1 MARIWRRPVSPRGF
15 LRLTVASVGV
25 LGLVVVSGAFVRLT
39 GSGLGCEDWPNC
51 GETVLPAI
59 DGHALIEF
67 GNRIVSLAGIVA
79 TLLVWLAARRTPGLP
94 RPVRILA
101 LATFLGTV
109 AQAPLGGITVLLD
122 LHPLA
127 VMSHFL
133 LALVVVALAV
143 VVALEAWSHHR
154 GLAVSR
160 VPRWLRMVALAGIVA
175 CAAMVVTG
183 AVATASGPHPGDDSG
198 VERLGIG
205 ITDTVYVHVRATAVY
220 GIGLLLVG
228 AWLVRLRRSMPGLI
242 RLGCVLLAVLVAQM
256 VVGEVQYRNALPWG
270 LVLVHVS
277 LAAAIWA
284 LTVAVVHAL
293 WRPPLPL
300 LGAVPERAPASS
312 LSAWEQSSASPS
324 APRSR
329 GPS

>member
-1 MARIWRRPVSPRGF
+1 MARIWRRPVSSRGF
-15 LRLTVASVGV
+15 LRVAVVSVGV

-51 GETVLPAI
+51 GETVLPAV

-79 TLLVWLAARRTPGLP
+79 TLLAWLAARRTEGLST
-94 RPVRILA
+94 RVRRVA
-101 LATFLGTV
+101 LAAFLCTV

-143 VVALEAWSHHR
+143 VVAFEAWSHDR
-154 GLAVSR
+154 GLAVSP
-160 VPRWLRMVALAGIVA
+160 VPKWLRMVALVGVVA
-175 CAAMVVTG
+175 CAVMVVTG

-198 VERLGIG
+198 VERLGVG

-220 GIGLLLVG
+220 GIGLLVVG
-228 AWLVRLRRSMPGLI
+228 WWLLRLRRSLPGVI
-242 RLGCVLLAVLVAQM
+242 RLAGILAAVLVAQM
-256 VVGEVQYRNALPWG
+256 VVGEVQYRSALPWG
-270 LVLVHVS
+270 LVLVHVT
-277 LAAAIWA
+277 LAAVIWA
-284 LTVAVVHAL
+284 LTVAVVYAL

-300 LGAVPERAPASS
+300 TVSGHVKATAGVASS
-312 LSAWEQSSASPS
+312 RPAAE
-324 APRSR
+324 
-329 GPS
+329 

>member
-15 LRLTVASVGV
+15 LRLAVGSVGV

-51 GETVLPAI
+51 GETVLPAA

-67 GNRIVSLAGIVA
+67 GNRIVSLAGILA
-79 TLLVWLAARRTPGLP
+79 TLAVWLAARRVPGLS
-94 RPVRILA
+94 RGARILA
-101 LATFLGTV
+101 LAAFLGTV
-109 AQAPLGGITVLLD
+109 AQAPLGGITVLLE

-143 VVALEAWSHHR
+143 MVAFEAWSHHC
-154 GLAVSR
+154 GLAAS
-160 VPRWLRMVALAGIVA
+160 PAPAWLRMVALGGVAA
-175 CAAMVVTG
+175 CAVMVVTG
-183 AVATASGPHPGDDSG
+183 AVATASGPHPGDDSD
-198 VERLGIG
+198 VDRLGIQ
-205 ITDTVYVHVRATAVY
+205 IADTVYVHVRATAVY
-220 GIGLLLVG
+220 GIGLLVVG
-228 AWLVRLRRSMPGLI
+228 WWLLRLRRSLPGVV
-242 RLGCVLLAVLVAQM
+242 RLAGALLATLLVQM

-270 LVLVHVS
+270 LVLVHVT
-277 LAAAIWA
+277 LAAAVWA

-300 LGAVPERAPASS
+300 VGAVPGRAPASS

-324 APRSR
+324 NPRSR

>member
-1 MARIWRRPVSPRGF
+1 M
-15 LRLTVASVGV
+15 
-25 LGLVVVSGAFVRLT
+25 RLT

-51 GETVLPAI
+51 GETVLPAV

-67 GNRIVSLAGIVA
+67 GNRIVSLGGIIA
-79 TLLVWLAARRTPGLP
+79 TLLAWLAARRTRGLS
-94 RPVRILA
+94 RRVRLVA
-101 LATFLGTV
+101 LATFLGTI

-143 VVALEAWSHHR
+143 VVAFEAWSHHR
-154 GLAVSR
+154 GVAASP
-160 VPRWLRMVALAGIVA
+160 VPTWLRIVALAGVVA
-175 CAAMVVTG
+175 CAVMVVTG

-228 AWLVRLRRSMPGLI
+228 WWLVRLRRSMPGVI
-242 RLGCVLLAVLVAQM
+242 RLG
-256 VVGEVQYRNALPWG
+256 GG
-270 LVLVHVS
+270 
-277 LAAAIWA
+277 
-284 LTVAVVHAL
+284 
-293 WRPPLPL
+293 PPG
-300 LGAVPERAPASS
+300 GARRADGG
-312 LSAWEQSSASPS
+312 
-324 APRSR
+324 R
-329 GPS
+329 

>member
-51 GETVLPAI
+51 GETVLPASG
-59 DGHALIEF
+59 GHALIEF

-79 TLLVWLAARRTPGLP
+79 TLLVWLAARRTPGLTQ
-94 RPVRILA
+94 RVRILA

-143 VVALEAWSHHR
+143 VVAFEAWSHHR
-154 GLAVSR
+154 GLAASP
-160 VPRWLRMVALAGIVA
+160 VPKWLRLVALAGAAA
-175 CAAMVVTG
+175 CAVMVVTG

-198 VERLGIG
+198 VERLGIE

-228 AWLVRLRRSMPGLI
+228 WWLVRLRRSVPGVI
-242 RLGCVLLAVLVAQM
+242 RLAGVLLGVLLAQM
-256 VVGEVQYRNALPWG
+256 VVGEVQYRSALPWG
-270 LVLVHVS
+270 LVLLHVT
-277 LAAAIWA
+277 LAAVIWA
-284 LTVAVVHAL
+284 LTVAVVYSL